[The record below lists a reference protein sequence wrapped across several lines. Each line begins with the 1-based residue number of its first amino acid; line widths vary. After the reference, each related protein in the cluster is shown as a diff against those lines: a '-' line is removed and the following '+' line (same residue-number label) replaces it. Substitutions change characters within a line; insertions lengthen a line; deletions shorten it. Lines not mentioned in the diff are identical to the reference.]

1 MIVWVQFAIC
11 LILIGV
17 AGTRLALYAD
27 AIAEKTGMGGSWVGV
42 VLLASVT
49 SLPELATGISSVTV
63 AGVPDIA
70 VGDILGSCVFNLF
83 ILAILEMMIRS
94 ESIYRKASQGH
105 ILSSGFGIIL
115 IGIIGLGI
123 ILSAGEGKVAV
134 GHVGVYS
141 FVLVGF
147 YIFSMRTVFRFEK
160 QLAEEL
166 ASQAPENYAHM
177 TLRQTL
183 LRYLGAALVVV
194 FAGIWLPF
202 IGAELAVQM
211 QWNESFVGTLFVA
224 FVTSLPELVVT
235 IAAVRIQALDMAVG
249 NVLGSNLFNTVIIA
263 VDDLFYLPGPLL
275 ADVEQSHIISALVA
289 IVMTGVVVVSLF
301 YRTRRM
307 RHVVSWSG
315 LTLIALYI
323 LNAYTQYQ

>member
-166 ASQAPENYAHM
+166 TSQVPENYAHM

>member
-160 QLAEEL
+160 QLAKEL
-166 ASQAPENYAHM
+166 TSQVPENYAHM

-183 LRYLGAALVVV
+183 LQYLGAALVVV
-194 FAGIWLPF
+194 VAGIWLPF

-224 FVTSLPELVVT
+224 FATSLPEMVVT

-275 ADVEQSHIISALVA
+275 ADVEQSHIVSALVA

>member
-160 QLAEEL
+160 QLAEKL
-166 ASQAPENYAHM
+166 TSQVPENYAHM
-177 TLRQTL
+177 TFRQTL
-183 LRYLGAALVVV
+183 LQYLGAALVVV
-194 FAGIWLPF
+194 IAGIWLPF

-224 FVTSLPELVVT
+224 FATSLPEMVVT

-263 VDDLFYLPGPLL
+263 VDDFFYLPGPLL
-275 ADVEQSHIISALVA
+275 ADVEQSHIVSALVA

>member
-1 MIVWVQFAIC
+1 LIVWVQFAIC

-166 ASQAPENYAHM
+166 TSQVPENYAHM

-263 VDDLFYLPGPLL
+263 VDDFFYLPGPLL
-275 ADVEQSHIISALVA
+275 ADVEQSHIVSALVA

>member
-1 MIVWVQFAIC
+1 LIVWVQFAIC

-166 ASQAPENYAHM
+166 TSQVPENYAHM

>member
-166 ASQAPENYAHM
+166 TSQVPENYAHM

-263 VDDLFYLPGPLL
+263 VDDFFYLPGPLL
-275 ADVEQSHIISALVA
+275 ADVEQSHIVSALVA

>member
-94 ESIYRKASQGH
+94 ESLYRKASQGH

-115 IGIIGLGI
+115 IGVIGLGI
-123 ILSAGEGKVAV
+123 ILSAGEGTVAV
-134 GHVGVYS
+134 GHVGIYS

-160 QLAEEL
+160 QLAGEL
-166 ASQAPENYAHM
+166 TSQVPENYAHM
-177 TLRQTL
+177 TLRQTA

-202 IGAELAVQM
+202 VGAELAVQM

-275 ADVEQSHIISALVA
+275 ADVEQSHIVSALVA

-323 LNAYTQYQ
+323 LNAYSQYQ

>member
-1 MIVWVQFAIC
+1 LIVWVQFAIC

-147 YIFSMRTVFRFEK
+147 YIFSMRTVFRFER
-160 QLAEEL
+160 QLAAEL
-166 ASQAPENYAHM
+166 SSQVPENYAHM

-183 LRYLGAALVVV
+183 LQYLGAALVVV
-194 FAGIWLPF
+194 VAGIWLPF

-224 FVTSLPELVVT
+224 FVTSLPEMVVT

-263 VDDLFYLPGPLL
+263 VDDFFYLPGPLL
-275 ADVEQSHIISALVA
+275 ADVEQSHIVSALIA
-289 IVMTGVVVVSLF
+289 IVMTGVVVASLF

>member
-115 IGIIGLGI
+115 IGVIGLGI
-123 ILSAGEGKVAV
+123 ILSAGESKVAV
-134 GHVGVYS
+134 GHVGIYS

-147 YIFSMRTVFRFEK
+147 YIFSMRSVFCFEK
-160 QLAEEL
+160 QLAREL
-166 ASQAPENYAHM
+166 TSQVPENYAHM

-183 LRYLGAALVVV
+183 LQYLGAALVVV

-275 ADVEQSHIISALVA
+275 ADVEQSHIVSALVA
-289 IVMTGVVVVSLF
+289 IAMTGVVVVSLY

-307 RHVVSWSG
+307 RHVISWSG

>member
-1 MIVWVQFAIC
+1 LIVWVQFAIC

-166 ASQAPENYAHM
+166 TSQVPENYAHM

-289 IVMTGVVVVSLF
+289 IAMTGVVVVSLF